1 MNTPMTH
8 RFGRLTFVLALAGAV
23 GCGGGTAQS
32 SGSESNGTSGQEV
45 AGENEGFDNEGFDS
59 TGDPQIQHGTASA
72 RELLGVHPPAT
83 PWHDMTHEQQVDW
96 MVSNVLPIAAE
107 DFAHYDADRYSA
119 VTCATCHG
127 QNAAAVDYELPTTEI
142 PALPTPGTP
151 NWERMSQTPA
161 FTFMHDVVT
170 PTMATLVG
178 EEPYNPA
185 TNSGFGCFECHTM
198 RPN

>member
-1 MNTPMTH
+1 MTH
-8 RFGRLTFVLALAGAV
+8 RFGTLSLVLALAGAV
-23 GCGGGTAQS
+23 GCGGESAQ
-32 SGSESNGTSGQEV
+32 SGSESSGSSGQEV
-45 AGENEGFDNEGFDS
+45 AGENDGFDNEGFED
-59 TGDPQIQHGTASA
+59 TGDPQMQHGTASA

-83 PWHDMTHEQQVDW
+83 PWHDMTHDQQVDW

-107 DFAHYDADRYSA
+107 DFSTYDAERYSA

-127 QNAAAVDYELPTTEI
+127 ANADAVHYELPSAE
-142 PALPTPGTP
+142 LPVLPRPGTP
-151 NWERMSQTPA
+151 NWERMSQTPV